1 MKNELPVPLLVQ
13 TSFQSTELFRLWVT
27 APDEGNILISLR
39 TLDHDPETYV
49 GMFLEAARQIAEK
62 YAKKR
67 NLDTAAVHSR
77 ILAALAAELSFPTG
91 GQPEGELQ

>member
-1 MKNELPVPLLVQ
+1 M
-13 TSFQSTELFRLWVT
+13 
-27 APDEGNILISLR
+27 GNGSGLGQYR
-39 TLDHDPETYV
+39 TLDYEADTYV

-67 NLDTAAVHSR
+67 NLDAAAVHSR
-77 ILAALAAELSFPTG
+77 ILAGLAAELPHPTG

>member
-39 TLDHDPETYV
+39 TLDHEADTYV

-67 NLDTAAVHSR
+67 NLDAAAVHSR
-77 ILAALAAELSFPTG
+77 ILAGLAAELSHPTG